1 MKKLLIL
8 ALFMSFFACGDA
20 LSLGMG
26 TKVTILSS
34 SHSTTRNTDHSNSL
48 RIDKLIGKE
57 IQKCKIIDALYAATR
72 KEIHLLCIRDNHF
85 YYLVNP
91 VYTFPYDCKG
101 FMCEVDELEKD
112 LINLF
117 KVE

>member
-1 MKKLLIL
+1 MKKFLIL

-20 LSLGMG
+20 LSLGIG
-26 TKVTILSS
+26 TKVAIMSS
-34 SHSTTRNTDHSNSL
+34 GHSTTRNTDHSNSL
-48 RIDKLIGKE
+48 RIDKLMGKE
-57 IQKCKIIDALYAATR
+57 IQKCKIIDALYVVER
-72 KEIHLLCIRDNHF
+72 KAIYLLCIRDNHF
-85 YYLVNP
+85 YYLKNP

-101 FMCEVDELEKD
+101 FMCEVDEMEKD